1 MKYMKFI
8 KEAEQL
14 AASMD
19 KEESAVIL
27 LLEYVTKENST
38 GLYTKLHEEVSK
50 EIQESFQSLFHR
62 YLYENEPVQYLIGSS
77 CFYGYDFKVTK
88 DVLIPRYETEE
99 LVEQVLY
106 RYDSYFKGQ
115 QVDVCDLATGSGC
128 IGITLALE
136 EKLMRVVA
144 TDISK
149 DALRIAKENNEKL
162 GANVEFLEGDM
173 LEPVKNR
180 KFDIFVS
187 NPPYIP
193 EKENVMSLVK
203 DNEPNIALFGGEDGM
218 KFYRIIL
225 ENVHTFLK
233 EKAIVCFEHG
243 YDKKEEMLALAKHY
257 FPEARVEVLKDLEGK
272 DRMTFIYVGDFNV

>member
-1 MKYMKFI
+1 M
-8 KEAEQL
+8 
-14 AASMD
+14 
-19 KEESAVIL
+19 
-27 LLEYVTKENST
+27 
-38 GLYTKLHEEVSK
+38 
-50 EIQESFQSLFHR
+50 FHR

-149 DALRIAKENNEKL
+149 DALRIAKENSEKL

-225 ENVHTFLK
+225 ENVHTLLK

>member
-1 MKYMKFI
+1 
-8 KEAEQL
+8 
-14 AASMD
+14 
-19 KEESAVIL
+19 
-27 LLEYVTKENST
+27 
-38 GLYTKLHEEVSK
+38 
-50 EIQESFQSLFHR
+50 
-62 YLYENEPVQYLIGSS
+62 
-77 CFYGYDFKVTK
+77 
-88 DVLIPRYETEE
+88 
-99 LVEQVLY
+99 
-106 RYDSYFKGQ
+106 
-115 QVDVCDLATGSGC
+115 
-128 IGITLALE
+128 
-136 EKLMRVVA
+136 
-144 TDISK
+144 
-149 DALRIAKENNEKL
+149 
-162 GANVEFLEGDM
+162 M

-225 ENVHTFLK
+225 ENVHTLLK

>member
-180 KFDIFVS
+180 KFD
-187 NPPYIP
+187 
-193 EKENVMSLVK
+193 
-203 DNEPNIALFGGEDGM
+203 LFGGEDGM

-225 ENVHTFLK
+225 ENVHTLLK

>member
-77 CFYGYDFKVTK
+77 CFYGYDFKVNK

-149 DALRIAKENNEKL
+149 DALRIAKENSEKL

-225 ENVHTFLK
+225 ENVHTLLK